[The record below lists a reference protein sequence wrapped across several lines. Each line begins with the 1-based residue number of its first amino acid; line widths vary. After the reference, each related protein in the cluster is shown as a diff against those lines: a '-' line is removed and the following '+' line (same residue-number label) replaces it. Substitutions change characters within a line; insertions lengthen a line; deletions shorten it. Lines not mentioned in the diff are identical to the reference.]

1 MKGQEAKTEG
11 QMGGTAGEVA
21 VVMVPLPAQGNLN
34 LLLHLSRLIASHD
47 VPVYYTG
54 AATHI
59 RQAQHRLQG
68 WSPHSVSTLHFHAFP
83 TPSFDSPDPDPTLRS
98 PAHLLPSFRAALLLR
113 EPLREFL
120 MDLSRTA
127 RRVVVIYDFWM
138 AWNVQDVP
146 SVPNTESYAFRSTS
160 ALSTLSFNWEMMK
173 KEKLSPLPP
182 EVSQVLKHLPD
193 LDSSSSS
200 TQEVSELDKLQ
211 LEAPQFNSGT
221 IFNTCEVLEGTF
233 LDLLAT
239 DDRLMGPMQ
248 WAIGPF
254 NPIILQCAAAAAAE
268 SSRHPCLSWLDQQEK
283 NSVIFVSFGST
294 ITLPQEQINEIAV
307 GLEKSG
313 HKFIWAAREADKG
326 DIFAGEEKRVALP
339 DGYEEEIKGKGMAV
353 RDWVPQ
359 LEILAHPST
368 GGFLSHCGWNSCV
381 EAISMG
387 VPIAAWPVHSDQPR
401 NAALITEVLK
411 VGFEVDGGGCG
422 GRGVVRSGRIRE
434 AVLRLMGC
442 TEGDEM
448 RRRAEELSRAVKLSV
463 LDRGGASRK
472 EMDSFLSHI
481 TRE

>member
-1 MKGQEAKTEG
+1 MKGQEAK
-11 QMGGTAGEVA
+11 TAGEVA

-68 WSPHSVSTLHFHAFP
+68 WSPHSLSTLHFHPFP

-113 EPLREFL
+113 GPLREFL
-120 MDLSRTA
+120 TDLSRTA

-160 ALSTLSFNWEMMK
+160 ALSTLSFNWDMMMMK
-173 KEKLSPLPP
+173 HKLSPLPP
-182 EVSQVLKHLPD
+182 EVSQVLIKDHPD
-193 LDSSSSS
+193 LDAPSSSS
-200 TQEVSELDKLQ
+200 TQELSELDKLQ

-233 LDLLAT
+233 LDLLAAN
-239 DDRLMGPMQ
+239 DRSMGPMQ

-254 NPIILQCAAAAAAE
+254 NPVISAGAAAAE
-268 SSRHPCLSWLDQQEK
+268 SSRHPCLSWLDQQEE

-313 HKFIWAAREADKG
+313 RKFIWAVREADKG

-339 DGYEEEIKGKGMAV
+339 DGYEEEIKGKGIAA

-411 VGFEVDGGGCG
+411 IGFEVDGCG

-434 AVLRLMGC
+434 AVLRLMGG

-472 EMDSFLSHI
+472 EMESILSHI